1 MRRMTTEGRRALAD
15 SGGFLAVASDG
26 HLGEIEM
33 TLVPPEREGEPDYV
47 VVRRGRFPRT
57 RHPVV
62 PAALIEEIDPRRR
75 VVYLRGRVEQLAAF
89 SERLPL
95 AI

>member
-1 MRRMTTEGRRALAD
+1 VEGRRALAD
-15 SGGFLAVASDG
+15 SRGFLAVASDG
-26 HLGEIEM
+26 QLGEIEL
-33 TLVPPEREGEPDYV
+33 TLVSPDRHGEPDYL

-62 PAALIEEIDPRRR
+62 SATLVEEIDPRRR
-75 VVYLRGRVEQLAAF
+75 LVYLRGRVEQLATF
-89 SERLPL
+89 SEQLPL